1 MTINFQVS
9 DVIPAAPDIIF
20 NAWLSSEEHTK
31 MTGSRARVSSKAG
44 EGFEAWDGYIQG
56 TNIELDPPRR
66 ILQHWRTSEF
76 ADTEEDSLLEVFFE
90 SEGAGTRITITHSE
104 LPDHG
109 MQYRQGWIDAY
120 FTPMKAY
127 FMQKT

>member
-1 MTINFQVS
+1 MTVEFQLS
-9 DVIPAAPDIIF
+9 DVIPATPDVLY
-20 NAWLSSEEHTK
+20 NAWLSSEEHSK
-31 MTGSRARVSSKAG
+31 MTGSKAHVSSKAG

-56 TNIELDPPRR
+56 TNIELEPHRR

-76 ADTEEDSLLEVFFE
+76 ADTEADSLLEVVFE
-90 SEGAGTRITITHSE
+90 TEGDGTRITIIHSE

-120 FTPMKAY
+120 FTPMKVY
-127 FMQKT
+127 FRQKL